1 MGTQAFEDLMAVD
14 SEPVPGE
21 VVDPSAVD
29 TLPADLPGDFNL
41 AMPSPSPSPPPLSAL
56 DARILELQHFRCNLT
71 MSVFVVPSA
80 TSFVDKLASRQRLDG
95 RPSVPAVHQVP
106 H

>member
-1 MGTQAFEDLMAVD
+1 MGTQAFEDLMVAVD

-41 AMPSPSPSPPPLSAL
+41 AMPSPSRRHLPCQLWMPEFWSYSTL
-56 DARILELQHFRCNLT
+56 DAT
-71 MSVFVVPSA
+71 
-80 TSFVDKLASRQRLDG
+80 
-95 RPSVPAVHQVP
+95 
-106 H
+106 

>member
-1 MGTQAFEDLMAVD
+1 MAVD
-14 SEPVPGE
+14 SEPVPDE
-21 VVDPSAVD
+21 RVDPSAVD

-41 AMPSPSPSPPPLSAL
+41 AMPSPTPSPAPLSAL

-71 MSVFVVPSA
+71 ISVFVVPCA
-80 TSFVDKLASRQRLDG
+80 TNFVDKLASRQRLDA
-95 RPSVPAVHQVP
+95 RPFESAVHQVP